1 MARQQGSAAEQA
13 GAVSLVPAMALAQP
27 AGVLVLSSGAMAWPP
42 EAQALRWLLLRRG
55 NQEMWYAK
63 IWF

>member
-27 AGVLVLSSGAMAWPP
+27 AGVLALSSGAMARPL
-42 EAQALRWLLLRRG
+42 EAQALRRLLLRRG
-55 NQEMWYAK
+55 NQEMWNAK
-63 IWF
+63 F